1 MERKPIFKRSF
12 GPCAFMLAVGVLG
25 VMATGEAAAGC
36 GQFFPMDVP
45 HSDGL
50 APQPMR
56 SGLMPA
62 VFRPGSQAFIRLV
75 DDRGEHESSLVGMW
89 NVTFTSDGTA
99 YPQPIPA
106 GATLDVATIQ
116 YHSDGTEFQI
126 SGTRPPSTGDVC
138 MGVWKQTGERTYKLR
153 HVALAWVSSDS
164 TPPVSPAQFLGP
176 GIFHEEIN
184 LDRSGNTFQGTVTI
198 DQYAKDGVTL
208 LEHIG
213 GTMKGTRFTVD

>member
-1 MERKPIFKRSF
+1 MDRKPIFKRSL
-12 GPCAFMLAVGVLG
+12 GRCAFVLG
-25 VMATGEAAAGC
+25 VGAMGLMAVGQAAAGC
-36 GQFFPMDVP
+36 GQLFPLDVP

-50 APQPMR
+50 APQPLR

-62 VFRPGSQAFIRLV
+62 VLRPGSQAFIRLV
-75 DDRGEHESSLVGMW
+75 DDRGDHEASLVGMW
-89 NVTFTSDGTA
+89 DVTFTSDGTA
-99 YPQPIPA
+99 HPQPIPA
-106 GATLDVATIQ
+106 GVTLDVATIQ

-126 SGTRPPSTGDVC
+126 SGSRPPSSGDVC
-138 MGVWKQTGERTYKLR
+138 MGVWKQTGERTYKLK
-153 HVALAWVSSDS
+153 HIALAWVSSDS
-164 TPPVSPAQFLGP
+164 NPPVSPAQFLGP

-184 LDRSGNTFQGTVTI
+184 VDRSGNTFVGTVTI